1 MFDTTMSST
10 NIVTQGVVGLT
21 LAVSILTS
29 LVSAFY
35 YIKLIRLV
43 SFDIKFESDNGILL
57 FNERTMVIAGA
68 TLIL

>member
-1 MFDTTMSST
+1 MFDTALSSV
-10 NIVTQGVVGLT
+10 NIVTQWVIGFT

-43 SFDIKFESDNGILL
+43 SFDINFENGNGISL
-57 FNERTMVIAGA
+57 FNERTIFITGA

>member
-1 MFDTTMSST
+1 MFDTTMSSV
-10 NIVTQGVVGLT
+10 NIVTQWVIGFT
-21 LAVSILTS
+21 LVVSILTS

-43 SFDIKFESDNGILL
+43 SFDINFENGNGISL
-57 FNERTMVIAGA
+57 FNECTIFITGA

>member
-1 MFDTTMSST
+1 MFDTTMSSV
-10 NIVTQGVVGLT
+10 NSVTQWVIGVT

-43 SFDIKFESDNGILL
+43 SFDIKFESGNVVSL
-57 FNERTMVIAGA
+57 FNERTMIVTGA